1 MSSIVESAAAS
12 PAHDRYWR
20 DTRQPLSSLV
30 FLAPLLIIYEAG
42 VFWVGGARADT
53 VRNGADAWMR
63 DWLHQIG
70 ITGLWYLP
78 ILLTGV
84 LLAWHYAARQQWK
97 FSWETLGGM
106 FAESLLFAFVLILI
120 GQAINTGVR
129 SPEMQFEGEIGEIA
143 IAPNLLSVSTS
154 WPRSL
159 AVRFVTFVGAGIYEE
174 FLFRLCLVPLG
185 YAMFRGLLVPHRWA
199 VGGTVIGTSLLFSL
213 AHYLGPNPDGQS
225 LAMISDAACRIQLS
239 RELWAGF
246 VFRALAGAYFTLLF
260 CFRGFGVTVGCHAAY
275 DVFVGIVLVSEL

>member
-1 MSSIVESAAAS
+1 MTIASESAVKLPAS
-12 PAHDRYWR
+12 DRYWLE
-20 DTRQPLSSLV
+20 TRQPLSSLV
-30 FLAPLLIIYEAG
+30 FLAPLLIVYELG

-84 LLAWHYAARQQWK
+84 LLAWHYSTRQQWK

-120 GQAINTGVR
+120 GQAINTGAR
-129 SPEMQFEGEIGEIA
+129 RPEMQLDGEISA
-143 IAPNLLSVSTS
+143 MTIAPELLSFSAS
-154 WPRSL
+154 WPQGL

-185 YAMFRGLLVPHRWA
+185 YAMFRGLLVPHKWA
-199 VGGTVIGTSLLFSL
+199 IGGTVIGTSLLFSL
-213 AHYLGPNPDGQS
+213 AHYLGPSADGQS
-225 LAMISDAACRIQLS
+225 LAMLSDAAYRIQFS

-246 VFRALAGAYFTLLF
+246 VFRTLAGAYFTLLF

>member
-1 MSSIVESAAAS
+1 MSTIIAEESSVRS
-12 PAHDRYWR
+12 PDDYWR
-20 DTRQPLSSLV
+20 DTRRPLSSLV
-30 FLAPLLIIYEAG
+30 FLAPLLITYELG

-63 DWLHQIG
+63 EWLQQIG

-78 ILLTGV
+78 VLLTGV
-84 LLAWHYAARQQWK
+84 LLGWHHFTRQSWK

-120 GQAINTGVR
+120 GQLIDGSWR
-129 SPEMQFEGEIGEIA
+129 SNPSMT
-143 IAPNLLSVSTS
+143 LSVGWTHGV
-154 WPRSL
+154 

-174 FLFRLCLVPLG
+174 FLFRLCLVPVG
-185 YAMFRGLLVPHRWA
+185 YAALRGLLVPRGWA
-199 VGGTVIGTSLLFSL
+199 IAGTVISTSLLFSL
-213 AHYLGPNPDGQS
+213 AHYLGPSPEGHS
-225 LAMISDAACRIQLS
+225 LSLLSEAAYRIHLS

-246 VFRALAGAYFTLLF
+246 VFRTLAGAYFTLLF